1 MTFQLN
7 SNGATFSDRGGNSHG
22 DSLNSP
28 KLTTALSSDKNFA
41 GEFALDTTDVSTD
54 PTLSKQNPQASTV
67 TPPVS
72 KIPVTVE
79 DGLVT
84 FGGAGSGSVRH
95 GGASPT
101 ASVTGRG
108 STWTTALPARS
119 RSRIMLYGHERPEAA
134 RPPATIKL
142 FHEGS
147 SPNPITTTVQR
158 VDPAHRGLVPNAS
171 PSPRSASNFKI
182 VGWLNHNGYI
192 RGGY

>member
-22 DSLNSP
+22 DTPDQREAHDRAQRRTRTSP
-28 KLTTALSSDKNFA
+28 ARSPWTL
-41 GEFALDTTDVSTD
+41 TDVATD
-54 PTLSKQNPQASTV
+54 PDLSKKNPQASTV

-84 FGGAGSGSVRH
+84 YGGAGTDPCGTA
-95 GGASPT
+95 GLPPT

-108 STWTTALPARS
+108 STWITALHGPVKVTL
-119 RSRIMLYGHERPEAA
+119 MLYGPSV
-134 RPPATIKL
+134 PDGATTSNIKL

-147 SPNPITTTVQR
+147 SPNPITTPAARRPCPRAPVECITVTK
-158 VDPAHRGLVPNAS
+158 VGN
-171 PSPRSASNFKI
+171 NFKI